1 MIKLFDLISCEYKI
15 LKNILFWLLD
25 IDSKF
30 WLHDCSYLTIL
41 YISWLCA
48 NHVKGIVR
56 ISNLLGLLV
65 DSFLLMFVENP
76 IEEDEQLVHS
86 DLEREDFEW
95 AKRDDY
101 RL

>member
-1 MIKLFDLISCEYKI
+1 MIKLSDLISCEYKI
-15 LKNILFWLLD
+15 LKSILFWLFD

-30 WLHDCSYLTIL
+30 WLHDYSDLNIF

-48 NHVKGIVR
+48 NHVKGVVG
-56 ISNLLGLLV
+56 ISNLLGLFVNSL
-65 DSFLLMFVENP
+65 LLMFSENF
-76 IEEDEQLVHS
+76 IEEDEQLVYS
-86 DLEREDFEW
+86 DSEWEDLEW